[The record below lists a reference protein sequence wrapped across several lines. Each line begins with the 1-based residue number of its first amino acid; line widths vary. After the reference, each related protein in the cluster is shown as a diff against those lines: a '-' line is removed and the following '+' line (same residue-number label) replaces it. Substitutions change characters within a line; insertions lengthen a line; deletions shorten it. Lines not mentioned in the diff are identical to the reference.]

1 MNMNVSLCACVSE
14 TRGAPKEDTQRL
26 HAQQGPDRPEGDS
39 TVPREGRLH
48 CQGVGGS
55 LHAAQI
61 QDHEE
66 QILRLSDRSVVM
78 AN

>member
-1 MNMNVSLCACVSE
+1 MSE
-14 TRGAPKEDTQRL
+14 TRGAPREDSQRL
-26 HAQQGPDRPEGDS
+26 HAQQGPDRPKGDS

-48 CQGVGGS
+48 CQGVGSS

-66 QILRLSDRSVVM
+66 
-78 AN
+78 